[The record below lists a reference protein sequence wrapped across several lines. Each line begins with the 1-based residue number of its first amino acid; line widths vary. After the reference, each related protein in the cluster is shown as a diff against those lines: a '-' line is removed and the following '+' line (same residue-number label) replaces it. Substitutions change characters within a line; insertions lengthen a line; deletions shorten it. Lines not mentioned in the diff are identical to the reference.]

1 MAGVKRNVA
10 KLGWIL
16 ICTVLCLALGGVM
29 APRAVLAG
37 DLSDA
42 GPGSDPL
49 AAPEMPEHPTRV
61 DTGREVYYYHC
72 MPCHG
77 DQGQGLTAEWR
88 EVWPEEHQNC
98 WARGCHAG
106 KVGDLGF
113 PIPHDVPAVSG
124 SSATLAAYAPP
135 TTLFDFL
142 LQNHPP
148 QRPGALSSEECWALT
163 AFLFYQNGRV
173 PERGT
178 TRSDLSVGIAAVA
191 VLGLLLGARR
201 GFWMI
206 RV

>member
-1 MAGVKRNVA
+1 MASVKHSVE

-16 ICTVLCLALGGVM
+16 TFTVLCLAVGIAV
-29 APRAVLAG
+29 AARTVLAAG
-37 DLSDA
+37 LSDA

-61 DTGREVYYYHC
+61 DTGREVYYYNC

-77 DQGQGLTAEWR
+77 DQGQGLTTEWR
-88 EVWPEEHQNC
+88 QEWPEDHQNC

-106 KVGDLGF
+106 KMGDEGF

-124 SSATLAAYAPP
+124 SPVALAAVAPASS
-135 TTLFDFL
+135 LFDFL

-163 AFLFYQNGRV
+163 AFLFYENGRL
-173 PERGT
+173 PEGGM
-178 TRSDLSVGIAAVA
+178 TRSDLSVGVAAVA
-191 VLGLLLGARR
+191 VLGVLASGRR
-201 GFWMI
+201 MYGGHG
-206 RV
+206 